1 MQAAPHIETVDEPP
15 ESPRESKRMTD
26 AEIEIVDEI
35 PEEAPFD
42 PVSLG
47 AARRRTAGAG
57 TALGACLHG
66 WLGAIRG
73 AALGGSC
80 GLGLSLI
87 LTLFLAENTEPF
99 NPAYALPFYAFLWIS
114 WLVIGMTIGA
124 WRASRWA
131 LRRTWL
137 KLDQGTSRIHPNKRC
152 QRRKMHLLLVSP
164 LMLAMLLLTLPF
176 ELTAS
181 AQVREIL
188 RRCQLFAKAWF
199 FHDNTITRFYCARA
213 GVERT
218 EADRRGPVHISPRKA
233 PHLCLSAPPVLTSDA
248 LDDGAWA
255 ATIEQVAAGDKKAAR
270 GSVRDPGSMK
280 FIHIPKTGGTSVE
293 NGCSPSRCV
302 FQAYNGKPKNLYGR
316 GWLSPW
322 HFPPDLY
329 AAYYKDDFFHN
340 SSTFCVTRDPAD
352 RFASEQAWERRS
364 GIRAWNKT
372 TASELRARF
381 ARFDAH

>member
-137 KLDQGTSRIHPNKRC
+137 KFDQGTSRIHPNKRC

-188 RRCQLFAKAWF
+188 RRCQLFAMAWF
-199 FHDNTITRFYCARA
+199 FHDNTMPRFYCARA

-218 EADRRGPVHISPRKA
+218 EASGVGEGQGVRRRLDEQDVLAMPTWWKRWGEEPFAAAAALVDAMNPSERARFVQGVGWTGWNLDNGYYVGSILGVPRQVSLSPICPICHPHFPHLSHPVSPHISP
-233 PHLCLSAPPVLTSDA
+233 
-248 LDDGAWA
+248 
-255 ATIEQVAAGDKKAAR
+255 
-270 GSVRDPGSMK
+270 
-280 FIHIPKTGGTSVE
+280 
-293 NGCSPSRCV
+293 
-302 FQAYNGKPKNLYGR
+302 QA
-316 GWLSPW
+316 
-322 HFPPDLY
+322 
-329 AAYYKDDFFHN
+329 
-340 SSTFCVTRDPAD
+340 
-352 RFASEQAWERRS
+352 
-364 GIRAWNKT
+364 
-372 TASELRARF
+372 F
-381 ARFDAH
+381 ARFDDQAGRGVNPHAGQRPGFSHHGWRDKSCSGHRMALAPRCGRHVGRAAH